1 MRRLAVAVAALAL
14 LLPQAAQATTLRAV
28 GICGPERCLASTRPN
43 LLRELA
49 AVLDSNPPSQP
60 RPPDSEFYL
69 VDMLSSKGGVLGKA
83 AFLPESSI
91 LYWRPHPGDDRWIEL
106 SSNAAALMRAGS
118 AGAAPYEPPLA
129 RVLHIAAASPSSGGS
144 GTSPWFAVAGAIA
157 LAALAAGGV
166 LLVRR
171 QRGRARHSVSSSASR
186 PG

>member
-1 MRRLAVAVAALAL
+1 MRRLVVAVAALGL

-60 RPPDSEFYL
+60 RPPDSEFYR

-91 LYWRPHPGDDRWIEL
+91 LYWRPHAGDERWIAL

-129 RVLHIAAASPSSGGS
+129 PVLGIAAATTSRGGGS
-144 GTSPWFAVAGAIA
+144 SPWLAVAGAVV
-157 LAALAAGGV
+157 LAALAAGGF

-186 PG
+186 SG